1 MGGMSSCRGRAPGLG
16 PPGKAMT
23 LRHGI
28 EGPDP
33 RETGWS
39 APGPVWGETA
49 PGLRGRE
56 TLATG
61 DKSTLPIVSVIVSV
75 RRVDR

>member
-1 MGGMSSCRGRAPGLG
+1 
-16 PPGKAMT
+16 MT
-23 LRHGI
+23 GNVMVSD
-28 EGPDP
+28 PDP
-33 RETGWS
+33 RKTGWS

-61 DKSTLPIVSVIVSV
+61 DKSTLPIVGSTFEGVVKGE
-75 RRVDR
+75 D